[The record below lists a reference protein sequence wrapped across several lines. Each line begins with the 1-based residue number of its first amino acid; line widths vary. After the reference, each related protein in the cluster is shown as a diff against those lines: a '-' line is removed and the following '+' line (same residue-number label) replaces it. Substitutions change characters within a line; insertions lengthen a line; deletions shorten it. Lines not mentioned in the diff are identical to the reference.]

1 MTMQRRR
8 SGVTLVIV
16 ASLMTVIIGVAAIA
30 IDASRLY
37 VMRAELQTTA
47 DASAIA
53 GIVEVKDK
61 RPTNAPTA
69 ALQYVPLNVVENQ
82 TATVS
87 AGNVEGGSWDFTT
100 NTFAPLASWTDPALN
115 AVRVTANYPGQYTFA
130 RIFGT
135 TGKLVQARA
144 VAALG
149 FVANSSCLRPWAVS
163 YQTILNQL
171 YPPAGTKDPT
181 YDLTAQDI
189 QTLSTMSYPANSITL
204 LASQSNPLTPGNI
217 DAVEVNNP
225 WNGNSSYKNSI
236 SGCSNMDIGPGTW
249 LNADAGEGGGQ
260 TKGALKSFCDAN
272 GGTTGNAKDFTCNG
286 QPKIKLAMWDI
297 NNGGSGGTLQLRVKY
312 VGVFAIVHFV
322 DGTSQTKPDQVT
334 GYFSSMASSGSFSA
348 NPTPITGSIA
358 LVQ

>member
-1 MTMQRRR
+1 MTTQRRR
-8 SGVTLVIV
+8 TGATLVIV

-82 TATVS
+82 AATVG

-100 NTFAPLASWTDPALN
+100 NSFTPLASWTDPALN

-149 FVANSSCLRPWAVS
+149 FVGTTDCLRPWAVS
-163 YQTILNQL
+163 YQTILNAL
-171 YPPAGTKDPT
+171 YPPAGSKDPS
-181 YDLTAQDI
+181 YNLTAQDI
-189 QTLSTMSYPANSITL
+189 QTLTNMSYPADSITL
-204 LASQSNPLTPGNI
+204 LQGTSNQLTPGNI
-217 DAVEVNNP
+217 SQVVVNDP
-225 WNGNSSYKNSI
+225 WNGNNSYKNAI
-236 SGCSNMDIGPGTW
+236 NGCSNLPIGPGTW
-249 LNADAGEGGGQ
+249 LNGDPGVGGGQ
-260 TKGALKSFCDAN
+260 TAGALRQFCQNN
-272 GGTTGNAKDFTCNG
+272 GGTQGSGQHFTCLG
-286 QPKIKLAMWDI
+286 QPKIKLAMWDQA
-297 NNGGSGGTLQLRVKY
+297 NGSPGSNLMLRVKY
-312 VGVFAIVHFV
+312 VGVFAIVGFK
-322 DGTSQTKPDQVT
+322 GGSGPDQIA
-334 GYFSSMASSGSFSA
+334 GYFTSMASTGGFSA

>member
-1 MTMQRRR
+1 MTTQRRR
-8 SGVTLVIV
+8 TGATLVIV

-69 ALQYVPLNVVENQ
+69 ALQYVPLNVVENRA
-82 TATVS
+82 ATVG
-87 AGNVEGGSWDFTT
+87 AGNVEGGSWDFAT
-100 NTFAPLASWTDPALN
+100 NTFTPLASWTDPALN

-149 FVANSSCLRPWAVS
+149 FVGTTDCLRPWAVS
-163 YQTILNQL
+163 YQTILNAL
-171 YPPAGTKDPT
+171 YPPAGSKDPS
-181 YDLTAQDI
+181 YNLTAQDI
-189 QTLSTMSYPANSITL
+189 QTLTNMSYPADSITL
-204 LASQSNPLTPGNI
+204 LQGTSNQLTPGNI
-217 DAVEVNNP
+217 AQVVVNDP
-225 WNGNSSYKNSI
+225 WNGNNSYKNAI
-236 SGCSNMDIGPGTW
+236 NGCSNLPIGPGTW
-249 LNADAGEGGGQ
+249 LNGDPGVGGGQ
-260 TKGALKSFCDAN
+260 TAGALRQFCQNN
-272 GGTTGNAKDFTCNG
+272 GGTSGSGQNFACLG
-286 QPKIKLAMWDI
+286 QPKIKLAMWDQS
-297 NNGGSGGTLQLRVKY
+297 NGSPGSNLMLRVKY
-312 VGVFAIVHFV
+312 VGVFAIVGFK
-322 DGTSQTKPDQVT
+322 GGSGPDQIA
-334 GYFSSMASSGSFSA
+334 GYFTSMASTGGFSA

>member
-82 TATVS
+82 VATVA

-149 FVANSSCLRPWAVS
+149 FVSTSDCLRPWAVS
-163 YQTILNQL
+163 YQTMLDLL
-171 YPPAGTKDPT
+171 YPPAGTKDPS

-189 QTLSTMSYPANSITL
+189 STLTNMSYPNNAITML
-204 LASQSNPLTPGNI
+204 QGSQNTLTNGNI
-217 DAVEVNNP
+217 AQVQVNNP
-225 WNGNSSYKNSI
+225 WNGNNAYKNAI
-236 SGCSNMDIGPGTW
+236 TGCSNLPIGPGTI
-249 LNADAGEGGGQ
+249 LNGDPG
-260 TKGALKSFCDAN
+260 N
-272 GGTTGNAKDFTCNG
+272 GGPVWEG
-286 QPKIKLAMWDI
+286 AM
-297 NNGGSGGTLQLRVKY
+297 L
-312 VGVFAIVHFV
+312 
-322 DGTSQTKPDQVT
+322 
-334 GYFSSMASSGSFSA
+334 
-348 NPTPITGSIA
+348 
-358 LVQ
+358 